1 MLVRS
6 FKWLATA
13 SMWLGFLLVLLAGI
27 CLGVANEQEM
37 ANEMFAESTQAYAWA
52 RIFVQLAATCMVTA
66 VALVA
71 ASGLVRWM
79 QRKQET
85 KQSFRRLQESDWTI
99 GRHTGVR

>member
-1 MLVRS
+1 MLIRS

-13 SMWLGFLLVLLAGI
+13 SMWLGLLMVLLAGI
-27 CLGVANEQEM
+27 CLGVANEQEA
-37 ANEMFAESTQAYAWA
+37 ANEMFAEFTQAYAWA
-52 RIFVQLAATCMVTA
+52 RVLVQLAATCMVTA

-71 ASGLVRWM
+71 ASGFIRWM

-85 KQSFRRLQESDWTI
+85 KRSFRRLQESDWTL